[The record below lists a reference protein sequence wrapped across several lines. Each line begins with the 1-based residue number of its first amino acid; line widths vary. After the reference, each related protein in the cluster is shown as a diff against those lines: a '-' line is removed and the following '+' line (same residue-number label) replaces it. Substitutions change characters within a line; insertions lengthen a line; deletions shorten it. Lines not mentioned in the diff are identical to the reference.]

1 MKKYIATLILM
12 FSMLSSQSWMQS
24 QILERT
30 FNQAVE
36 DYNNGNYATSLTIL
50 KKVLADEPSS
60 FEEPALLLLLKSQV
74 ALNQLDRAKET
85 TRVIFTKFPQTMYLV
100 NILETLG
107 DLYIN
112 ESAYESAYR
121 MYNRSRSLSSNFDLK
136 AKIDSKLLKLIT
148 LRLPSLILDEMLILE
163 SDKEVINIHLL
174 AKANSDMLNGLPD
187 DAAMNLNKIDP
198 LFLPDI
204 YSLLFENLLKKSYE
218 PPSPILMVGI
228 VLPLSGKEAKDGK
241 AFLSG
246 FYAGE
251 KSYQNKNQSLSVLV
265 KDSRSDDLQII
276 IDARSLAK
284 MNQIKT
290 IISPIDDQSSLA
302 MSSALSTSNIPI
314 ILTNIQQNDLSEI
327 NNNTFH
333 FNSTLATQGRMAARY
348 AVNQLGLQYLG
359 VISPANQNGE
369 IQTDAFIK
377 EVDLLG
383 ATVVVSEWYSGEPK
397 NLKRQFK
404 NIRRIAFNLL
414 PKEENYDEALGMS
427 IDSLDALF
435 DISTEDYFN
444 LPKKK
449 KKKMSSLDSSK
460 VVLGSIDGI
469 YFPINVNDLEFIGP
483 QVPMYNLETRIIGNN
498 NWQKLNILQ
507 KENIGPHLKG
517 LSIVTNFNKQI
528 IDLELY
534 NGDHQ
539 FSFYN
544 GYNAARL
551 LTAVN
556 LEEQSRKSL
565 NKALQNLDFHKGIGF
580 FYSPSLSNN
589 QINSAFQVI
598 EFDGQKFKHQGVFL
612 GDSLQIVLSQNP

>member
-1 MKKYIATLILM
+1 MKKYIATSILL
-12 FSMLSSQSWMQS
+12 FSILFSQNWMKS
-24 QILERT
+24 QFLERK

-36 DYNNGNYATSLTIL
+36 DYNNGKYATSSTIL
-50 KKVLADEPSS
+50 KQLLADEPSS

-74 ALNQLDRAKET
+74 ALNQLDKAKET
-85 TRVIFTKFPQTMYLV
+85 TRVIFAKFPQTIYLV
-100 NILETLG
+100 NIMETLG
-107 DLYIN
+107 DLYVN

-121 MYNRSRSLSSNFDLK
+121 MYHRSRSLASNFNLK
-136 AKIDSKLLKLIT
+136 TKIDSKLLKLISVG
-148 LRLPSLILDEMLILE
+148 LPSLVLDEMLILE
-163 SDKEVINIHLL
+163 LDKEAINIHLL

-187 DAAMNLNKIDP
+187 YAAITLNKIDP
-198 LFLPDI
+198 LFLPDM
-204 YSLLFENLLKKSYE
+204 YSIFFENLLRKSYE
-218 PPSPILMVGI
+218 PPSAILMVGI
-228 VLPLSGKEAKDGK
+228 VLPLSGKDAKEGE

-251 KSYQNKNQSLSVLV
+251 KSLENENQRLSILV

-276 IDARSLAK
+276 MDGRNLAK

-290 IISPIDDQSSLA
+290 IVTPLDDQSSLA
-302 MSSALSTSNIPI
+302 MSSALSTTDIPI
-314 ILTNIQQNDLSEI
+314 ILTNMQQNDLSQI
-327 NNNTFH
+327 NDHTYH
-333 FNSTLATQGRMAARY
+333 FNSTLAIEGRTAARY
-348 AVNQLGLQYLG
+348 AVNELGLKYLG

-383 ATVVVSEWYSGEPK
+383 GTVVISEWYSGEPK

-449 KKKMSSLDSSK
+449 KKRMTSLDSSK
-460 VVLGSIDGI
+460 VVLSSIEGL

-483 QVPMYNLETRIIGNN
+483 QVPMYNLETKIIGNN
-498 NWQKLNILQ
+498 NWQNLNILQ

-517 LSIVTNFNKQI
+517 LSIVTNFNMQI

-534 NGDHQ
+534 NGDQ
-539 FSFYN
+539 QYSFYN
-544 GYNAARL
+544 GYNTARL
-551 LTAVN
+551 LTAIN
-556 LEEQSRKSL
+556 LENQSRKSL
-565 NKALQNLDFHKGIGF
+565 NEALQNLDFHRGIGF
-580 FYSPSLSNN
+580 FYSPSLTNN
-589 QINSAFQVI
+589 QINSAFQII
-598 EFDGQKFKHQGVFL
+598 EFDGQGFKHQGVFK